1 MTYSNTYSSTSSPTN
16 FIPFSGMGMRKG
28 GRATMMPSNYQ
39 GDGSTLS
46 LDFTTGVLD
55 PRLTFSR
62 ASTATFVNSSGYV
75 QFANANL
82 MTHSENCGSWGGA
95 QSITATANVAIA
107 PNGTLTADQL
117 NFGSVDYFYNVTAI
131 TNPVGQQ
138 YVGSVW
144 MRTVSGT
151 ASVGLRITN
160 INTGANSSITTCSVT
175 ETWQRFNTSAFT
187 LTDTAN
193 RAIDVGV
200 DQRSIVS
207 GPGVSANIYIW
218 GLQLQPGASVGEY
231 LPTTTTQNYSTPRF
245 DYSPTNIGQPRG
257 LLIES
262 QAVNKAINSETFASA
277 FYIPNTT
284 TLFNETTGTNP
295 AGTVGNIWFA
305 PTSNG
310 DNRFLGPSL
319 LGVSTTSKV
328 TYSVWL
334 KAKGTN
340 RGAFL
345 LFNSGGIVNSSGV
358 VISQPANASASFTG
372 NGSAAPTITNL
383 SSTGWT
389 RVAITTDAVL
399 GGTGKFEA
407 FLYPKGTSGQTTNDS
422 LHIWGAQIEETS
434 GASSYI
440 PTGASGVTRN
450 EDSCVMTGTNFSS
463 WSNSLEGTFL
473 CNFQTTY
480 SGITPSASLLLTF
493 DSSGSKR
500 IVYLP
505 TGSILV
511 ASYDGTNI
519 LNATGTATGVSA
531 KVASSYNQSNKS
543 IVFNGGT
550 VATGVVAAGYS
561 SATSLGI
568 GIGGTVNAHFKQ
580 IKFYPIFLTNTQLQT
595 LTTP

>member
-1 MTYSNTYSSTSSPTN
+1 
-16 FIPFSGMGMRKG
+16 
-28 GRATMMPSNYQ
+28 MMPSNYQ